1 MTNERSFHG
10 APSLSWLPVHGAWFQ
25 SAPTVLPFHVGKV
38 LSLPNASCR
47 RRIERWQEGISELFT
62 DLSPEALEPETFT
75 GKIETIYRGNLSV
88 SHIAAGA
95 QRVHRE
101 GTKSRGSA
109 LDRFYLNVQLEGHG
123 YVRDSRGET
132 RLSVGDCVL
141 IDPNRSYV
149 LDFHSPFRQLCVQI
163 DQWWLREKFGL
174 PPEKALGL
182 PISLGRGGGPIL
194 WAALEAVINSPESE
208 GVCTAEFVELF
219 GDVITRMMRM
229 AGNDSF
235 HAMSGL
241 AETAFYERLCQFVA
255 GNFRDE
261 AISAATAAKKLGCS
275 VRYVHKI
282 CCNRGTTFGRLVMN
296 ARLSAAARMLPK
308 LAAGDRISSVAYDCG
323 FSDLSHFGRAFRQK
337 YGESPG
343 AYRAA
348 RS

>member
-1 MTNERSFHG
+1 VNDERSFHG
-10 APSLSWLPVHGAWFQ
+10 APSLSWLPVHGAWSQ
-25 SAPTVLPFHVGKV
+25 SAPTVLPFRVGKV

-88 SHIAAGA
+88 SHISAGA
-95 QRVHRE
+95 QRVYRE
-101 GTKSRGSA
+101 GTKSTGST

-141 IDPNRSYV
+141 VDPNRSYV
-149 LDFHSPFRQLCVQI
+149 LGFHSPFRQLCIQI

-182 PISLGRGGGPIL
+182 PINLARGGGPIL
-194 WAALEAVINSPESE
+194 RAALEAVINSPESE
-208 GVCTAEFVELF
+208 GVYTAEFVELF
-219 GDVITRMMRM
+219 GDVITHMMRM
-229 AGNDSF
+229 AGNDSLR
-235 HAMSGL
+235 AEPL

-255 GNFRDE
+255 DHFRDE
-261 AISAATAAKKLGCS
+261 AISAATASKQLGCS
-275 VRYVHKI
+275 VRYVHKL
-282 CCNRGTTFGRLVMN
+282 CCNHGTTFGRLVMN
-296 ARLSAAARMLPK
+296 ARLSAAARILPR
-308 LAAGDRISSVAYDCG
+308 LTPGARISTVAYDCG